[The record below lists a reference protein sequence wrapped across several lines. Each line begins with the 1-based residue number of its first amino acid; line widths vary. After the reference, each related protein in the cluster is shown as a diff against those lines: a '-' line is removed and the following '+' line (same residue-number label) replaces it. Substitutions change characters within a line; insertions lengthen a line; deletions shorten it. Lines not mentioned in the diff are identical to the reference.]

1 MNVNVEYCDP
11 FDGLEDGFWMKVE
24 HCGRYMWA
32 AQWLEEKQ
40 CKSVA
45 DIACANGY
53 GSRIL
58 SRTIGRV
65 IAVDRNETYLN
76 KAEHVDSVQYICCDL
91 DGEPLPDTI
100 NNIDAIVFFDM
111 ANICKSRKQLSG
123 HFLSVFRMMD
133 ISFYLFQTT
142 DMNCWMTKELWEYD
156 KENIELFARI
166 FGKPEPINVEQSY
179 SFIYICRKSRAR

>member
-100 NNIDAIVFFDM
+100 NNIDAIVCFETLEHLQKPKAAIRAFFE
-111 ANICKSRKQLSG
+111 CLSDDG
-123 HFLSVFRMMD
+123 YLLLSVLNDR
-133 ISFYLFQTT
+133 Y
-142 DMNCWMTKELWEYD
+142 ELLDDEGTLG
-156 KENIELFARI
+156 I
-166 FGKPEPINVEQSY
+166 
-179 SFIYICRKSRAR
+179 